1 MAGAGRGTRRFCGSG
16 SGARPVLAVLF
27 LVNVLN
33 FYDRQALGAVLEPL
47 RREFHLSDARLGAL
61 TTIFTVLYAVAGL
74 PLGRLADTGSRRRL
88 LAIGVTLWASLTGI
102 GGLAA
107 SYAML
112 MATRLGVGI
121 GEAVCAPAAASWIG
135 DLVPAERR
143 ARALA
148 GFMMAVPVGGMLS
161 FAIGGPVAQAFG
173 WRVALA
179 LAALPAVALV
189 PAVLWLKEPAR
200 KQGPGGIPLAPLLA
214 LLKIPALWWIA
225 ASGAI
230 ANFVLYTFSTFLPAF
245 LTRFHG
251 LSVAQAGLWTG
262 IGSGAAGILG
272 CLAAGVYGDRIIRAR
287 HNGRL
292 LLAAAAALGAA
303 PLAFAAIRMPAGS
316 AAAAI
321 ALIMAAYGLLQMY
334 YGLTYAAIQDIVAP
348 SLRGTAMAVY
358 FMAMYLCGASFGP
371 LVTGGLSDHFA
382 REAAQAA
389 GSGAITEAA
398 RAIGLHQAMYAIP
411 ALSVALAALLW
422 AAARAMLPPP
432 ARRA

>member
-1 MAGAGRGTRRFCGSG
+1 VRPKTVG
-16 SGARPVLAVLF
+16 PVLAVLF

-33 FYDRQALGAVLEPL
+33 FYDRQALGAVIEPL
-47 RREFHLSDARLGAL
+47 RWEFHLTDARLGAL

-74 PLGRLADTGSRRRL
+74 PLGRLADTWSRRRL
-88 LAIGVTLWASLTGI
+88 LAIGVTLWAGLTGM

-112 MATRLGVGI
+112 LATRLGVGI
-121 GEAVCAPAAASWIG
+121 GEAVCAPAAVSWIG
-135 DLVPAERR
+135 DLVPADRR
-143 ARALA
+143 ARAMA

-161 FAIGGPVAQAFG
+161 FAIGGPVAQAYG

-179 LAALPAVALV
+179 LAALPAVALI

-200 KQGPGGIPLAPLLA
+200 AASGAGPCPAQALS

-251 LSVAQAGLWTG
+251 LSVGRAGLWTG
-262 IGSGAAGILG
+262 IGSGTAGILG
-272 CLAAGVYGDRIIRAR
+272 CIAAGAYGDRIIRAR

-292 LLAAAAALGAA
+292 LLAAGAALGAA
-303 PLAFAAIRMPAGS
+303 PLAWAAIRLPAGS
-316 AAAAI
+316 AAAAM
-321 ALIMAAYGLLQMY
+321 AFIMPAYGLLQMY
-334 YGLTYAAIQDIVAP
+334 YGLTYAAIQDIVPA
-348 SLRGTAMAVY
+348 SLRGTAMAGY

-371 LVTGGLSDHFA
+371 LATGGLSDHFA
-382 REAAQAA
+382 REAAGA
-389 GSGAITEAA
+389 GAVTEAA
-398 RAIGLHQAMYAIP
+398 RAIGLHQAMYVIP
-411 ALSVALAALLW
+411 ALAVALAATLW
-422 AAARAMLPPP
+422 AGARAMPPRG
-432 ARRA
+432 A

>member
-1 MAGAGRGTRRFCGSG
+1 M
-16 SGARPVLAVLF
+16 
-27 LVNVLN
+27 
-33 FYDRQALGAVLEPL
+33 
-47 RREFHLSDARLGAL
+47 
-61 TTIFTVLYAVAGL
+61 
-74 PLGRLADTGSRRRL
+74 
-88 LAIGVTLWASLTGI
+88 

-112 MATRLGVGI
+112 LATRLGVGI
-121 GEAVCAPAAASWIG
+121 GEAVCAPAAISWIG

-143 ARALA
+143 ARAMA

-161 FAIGGPVAQAFG
+161 FAIGGPVAQAYG

-200 KQGPGGIPLAPLLA
+200 GQGPGAGRGTRRFCGSGPGGGLRA
-214 LLKIPALWWIA
+214 LIEIPALWWIA

-262 IGSGAAGILG
+262 IGSGSAGILG
-272 CLAAGVYGDRIIRAR
+272 CIAAGVYGDRIIRTR

-292 LLAAAAALGAA
+292 LLAACASLGAA
-303 PLAFAAIRMPAGS
+303 PAAWAAIRLPAGS

-321 ALIMAAYGLLQMY
+321 PLAMLAYGLLQMY
-334 YGLTYAAIQDIVAP
+334 YGLTYAAIQDIVPP

-382 REAAQAA
+382 REAA
-389 GSGAITEAA
+389 GSGAVTEAA
-398 RAIGLHQAMYAIP
+398 RAIGLHQAMYVIP
-411 ALSVALAALLW
+411 ALSVALAATLW
-422 AAARAMLPPP
+422 AGARAMLPPP
-432 ARRA
+432 RRRA